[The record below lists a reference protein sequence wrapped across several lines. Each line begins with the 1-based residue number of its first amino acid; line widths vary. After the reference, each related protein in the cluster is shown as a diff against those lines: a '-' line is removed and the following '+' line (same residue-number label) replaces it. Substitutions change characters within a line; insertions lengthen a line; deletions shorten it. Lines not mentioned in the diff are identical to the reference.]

1 MALSLGV
8 VVTSGTL
15 LGLVAGALYLRA
27 RGKPP
32 GFSFSA
38 FQVKS
43 GFGGKR
49 VAGPSVLFGGGA
61 VAHQSTLLLQA
72 EDNADDDFS
81 PWQEGTSPTL
91 VSIPNPVFGSSDIFC
106 EPFDVSVGWEVCWRG
121 L

>member
-43 GFGGKR
+43 GWGCSL
-49 VAGPSVLFGGGA
+49 VALFGRRGLSS
-61 VAHQSTLLLQA
+61 QRSSYRQRTTQMMT
-72 EDNADDDFS
+72 S
-81 PWQEGTSPTL
+81 PRGKKGPAQPWFLSPTL
-91 VSIPNPVFGSSDIFC
+91 FLVAATSFVSP
-106 EPFDVSVGWEVCWRG
+106 
-121 L
+121 LM